1 MKIKAEKA
9 GEAEIEPYRC
19 AAKAGGEKPLARWLF
34 MFAMLAWSIPTA
46 CKKDA
51 DQAVVMKST
60 MEMPKSTIEGRKTV
74 MLTQQQQQ
82 QVGVRVATAKKGQL
96 VRSIDLYGRI
106 DYDESRVYE
115 INAKTAG
122 YIGELAVSKTGE
134 YVNKGDLLFTLYS
147 PELYQAQEELLQAA
161 ETRKKLGAS
170 WDGLT
175 KAARDRL
182 KLWDV
187 SDQQIDELI
196 KSGKTEK
203 FLRILAPVSGVV
215 THKAAF
221 AERAIKEGETV
232 FKIANLEKV
241 WLEAD
246 AYEEDLALLHK
257 GQKAEVSLS
266 YYPSKEFTAT
276 VDFIY
281 PFLERMTRTI
291 RVRFVLDN
299 PEGVLKPGM
308 YAQVSLQAQLEPT
321 VLVPRGAV
329 LDTGKRQIVYV
340 AEGEGTYVPHEVK
353 KGLTSGDVTQI
364 LSGLE
369 PGTVV
374 VASGNFLIDSESQLS
389 ATSGSSMPGMKMDK

>member
-1 MKIKAEKA
+1 
-9 GEAEIEPYRC
+9 
-19 AAKAGGEKPLARWLF
+19 
-34 MFAMLAWSIPTA
+34 
-46 CKKDA
+46 
-51 DQAVVMKST
+51 

-82 QVGVRVATAKKGQL
+82 QIGVRIATAKKGQL

-106 DYDESRVYE
+106 DYDESRAYE
-115 INAKTAG
+115 VNAKTGG

-134 YVNKGDLLFTLYS
+134 YVKKGDLLFTLYS

-170 WDGLT
+170 WDPLT

-221 AERAIKEGETV
+221 AERAIKEGETI

-257 GQKAEVSLS
+257 GQKADVSLS
-266 YYPSKEFTAT
+266 YYPAKEFTAT

-340 AEGEGTYVPHEVK
+340 AQGEGTYVPHEVK
-353 KGLTSGDVTQI
+353 KGLTAGDVTQI
-364 LSGLE
+364 LGGLE
-369 PGTVV
+369 PGAVV

-389 ATSGSSMPGMKMDK
+389 ATSGSSMPGMKMDE